1 MEGLRLKVWMCHL
14 LPLQAQRSL
23 SHSGSVQ
30 LPDSD
35 LSELASLQAAG
46 FMSLIFGHI
55 LDSQ

>member
-23 SHSGSVQ
+23 SLCVQ